1 MLPGGRS
8 GRTVRYQN
16 GGTPGDCIQQD
27 GEADPEERGKNAV
40 SRNLSNSGMARKK
53 DTSTIVVILTGDT
66 RRFAEAIARKLGI
79 DWVRAK
85 LAREGKVSAIA
96 DLQAKAGRSLW
107 WAMGSTTLRARP
119 GRRRN
124 GDRRRRAALRGCL
137 YYLTLTVGD
146 AYISP
151 SVAGWSSLVAR
162 WAHNPKVEGSN
173 PSPAT
178 TS

>member
-1 MLPGGRS
+1 MVKPTQKS
-8 GRTVRYQN
+8 S
-16 GGTPGDCIQQD
+16 C
-27 GEADPEERGKNAV
+27 GKNAV

-85 LAREGKVSAIA
+85 LAREGKVSAI
-96 DLQAKAGRSLW
+96 W

-124 GDRRRRAALRGCL
+124 GDRRRRAAC
-137 YYLTLTVGD
+137 
-146 AYISP
+146 
-151 SVAGWSSLVAR
+151 
-162 WAHNPKVEGSN
+162 
-173 PSPAT
+173 T
-178 TS
+178 T

>member
-1 MLPGGRS
+1 MVKPTQKS
-8 GRTVRYQN
+8 S
-16 GGTPGDCIQQD
+16 C
-27 GEADPEERGKNAV
+27 GKNAV

-124 GDRRRRAALRGCL
+124 GDRRRRAALRGLLVLLDTHRGRRVYFTECRG
-137 YYLTLTVGD
+137 VEQSG
-146 AYISP
+146 
-151 SVAGWSSLVAR
+151 SSL
-162 WAHNPKVEGSN
+162 GS
-173 PSPAT
+173 
-178 TS
+178 